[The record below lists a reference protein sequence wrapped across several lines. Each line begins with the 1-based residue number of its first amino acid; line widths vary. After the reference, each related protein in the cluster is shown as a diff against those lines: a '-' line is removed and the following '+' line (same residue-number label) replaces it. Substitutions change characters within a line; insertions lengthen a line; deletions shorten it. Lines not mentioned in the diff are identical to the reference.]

1 MRNAHNNQNA
11 TNNIVSDKNHE
22 EPKPEKNEETDP
34 TSNSSSL
41 NARTQWQKV
50 TGNAP
55 LPKHL
60 RHLLVNIDQAEP
72 SQLYL
77 SIPFKPA
84 IWQDILKSEDVE
96 LFKQAQES
104 ENEVKG
110 NPADELQAPTQ
121 AGPLRYWN
129 SMSFKEFVRTIP
141 WFSAW
146 SNKQITLLESKIR
159 TEKFSDA
166 QVIIR
171 QGEPLSFC
179 MIR

>member
-1 MRNAHNNQNA
+1 MSS
-11 TNNIVSDKNHE
+11 TNH
-22 EPKPEKNEETDP
+22 
-34 TSNSSSL
+34 SSSL

-60 RHLLVNIDQAEP
+60 RHLINNVDQVEQSP
-72 SQLYL
+72 YFL

-96 LFKQAQES
+96 LFKQPTE
-104 ENEVKG
+104 EKLDDMKG
-110 NPADELQAPTQ
+110 VDDKQTPSH
-121 AGPLRYWN
+121 AGLLRYWN
-129 SMSFKEFVRTIP
+129 KMSFKEFVRAIP
-141 WFSAW
+141 WFSSF
-146 SNKQITLLESKIR
+146 SNRQITLLESKIR
-159 TEKFSDA
+159 TEKFFDS
-166 QVIIR
+166 QTIIR